1 MELKEEILDA
11 LDNYVYG
18 VLMIEKI
25 EKNEVSLSLKE
36 VLKITDDFN
45 SDSNIL
51 EDLITNTYGLDF
63 KGCNSDGQKKIN
75 ELIEENIIVEF
86 K

>member
-1 MELKEEILDA
+1 MSELKVKGKIVKILE
-11 LDNYVYG
+11 V
-18 VLMIEKI
+18 EKGTS
-25 EKNEVSLSLKE
+25 KAGKE
-36 VLKITDDFN
+36 WKKLNFVIDT
-45 SDSNIL
+45 DSNIL